1 MVPADAPTSLIKER
15 WEKLVM
21 ADAGID
27 RHYSARA
34 FLFSETLP

>member
-27 RHYSARA
+27 RHYYGRA